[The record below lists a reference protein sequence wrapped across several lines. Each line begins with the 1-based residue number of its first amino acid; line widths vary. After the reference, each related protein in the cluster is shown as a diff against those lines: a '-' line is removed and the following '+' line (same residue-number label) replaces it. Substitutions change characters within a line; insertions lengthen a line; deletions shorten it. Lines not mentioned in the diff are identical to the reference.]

1 MIYTVANLKGGV
13 GKTLSTAFLAAALHR
28 SGRSVVAIDADAQ
41 GSLLS
46 WAESAEPEWL
56 TVSMPTKTIHRQV
69 DQLGADDIV
78 IDTPPGHIPIVASA
92 IQAAARHGG
101 TVLIPVQPT
110 TADIDKLP
118 ETLALIE
125 DTPGADDLRVVLLL
139 TRAVKGTRALRLAR
153 EALEAQ
159 GLTVLQTVVYQSQ
172 ALAAAHLQPISDP
185 AEYADVLAELQ
196 QEHQ

>member
-13 GKTLSTAFLAAALHR
+13 GKTLSTAFLAAGLHR
-28 SGRSVVAIDADAQ
+28 SGRTVVAIDADAQ

-46 WAESAEPEWL
+46 WAEAADPEWL
-56 TVSMPTKTIHRQV
+56 TVAMPTKTIHRQV
-69 DQLGADDIV
+69 DQLQADDIV

-92 IQAAARHGG
+92 IQAAARTGG
-101 TVLIPVQPT
+101 MVIVPVQPT

-125 DTPGADDLRVVLLL
+125 DTPGGDDLRVVLLL

-159 GLTVLQTVVYQSQ
+159 GMTVLQTVIHQSQ
-172 ALAAAHLQPISDP
+172 ALAGAHLNPITDL
-185 AEYADVLAELQ
+185 AEYADVLTELQ
-196 QEHQ
+196 EQ